1 MHNIFQYYSFFK
13 IYENFN
19 MLLKKQS
26 LQSILLR
33 NTLGPRLIGNGGGR
47 LIFGVF
53 GSYKEEKNR

>member
-33 NTLGPRLIGNGGGR
+33 NTLGPRLIGNGGGG

-53 GSYKEEKNR
+53 GSYL